1 MVLKP
6 YSTGD
11 SLILTQNRAIASYNL
26 KAGSPENLLELII
39 RSMKVG
45 DRKLFHHFCE
55 ADDLPCPFEV
65 IRLLKYGSRAF
76 VFLEKLIINS
86 APMTLCILGE
96 KITDF
101 ISFMSPD
108 TELYRTE
115 TGRLIYELAMSIKAS
130 ESEKN
135 VKVTPEALSCYSKAP
150 LLFDELLSPTRN
162 VKECDIAKF
171 IGMICGGVMSSSLFG
186 RAAVSVD
193 EVNSPAKPAFYPI
206 NPTSLV
212 HVCTGLIHIAAYLS
226 ADNKVSVSL
235 DYHPTGVI
243 ADFSCL
249 TNYEL
254 TNDCGSFL
262 EIAERFPDLRYTASA
277 LGAIANALDFMPTV
291 RCENGKLSIRI
302 KAAHAIDDSVTFKYS
317 NPYSIIIPAL
327 SEAVSVFDFSL
338 SRG

>member
-11 SLILTQNRAIASYNL
+11 SLILDKDLAVVSNSV

-45 DRKLFHHFCE
+45 DRKLFYHFCE
-55 ADDLPCPFEV
+55 ADSLPCPFEV
-65 IRLLKYGSRAF
+65 IRLLKYGNAF
-76 VFLEKLIINS
+76 VFLEKIIINS
-86 APMTLCILGE
+86 SPMTLCILGE

-115 TGRLIYELAMSIKAS
+115 TGRLIYELAVSIEAS
-130 ESEKN
+130 DGEEN
-135 VKVTPEALSCYSKAP
+135 VKITPEALTCYSKAP
-150 LLFDELLSPTRN
+150 LLFDELLSPMRN
-162 VKECDIAKF
+162 VKECDIARF
-171 IGMICGGVMSSSLFG
+171 IEMICGGVMSSSLFG
-186 RAAVSVD
+186 GAVVSLD
-193 EVNSPAKPAFYPI
+193 NVNSPAKPSFYPI
-206 NPTSLV
+206 NPASLV

-235 DYHPTGVI
+235 DCHPDRVI
-243 ADFSCL
+243 ADFSCTTSYAL
-249 TNYEL
+249 TS
-254 TNDCGSFL
+254 DCGSFL
-262 EIAERFPDLRYTASA
+262 EIAETFPDLRYTASA

-291 RCENGKLSIRI
+291 RNENGRLSIRI

-317 NPYSIIIPAL
+317 DPYSIIISAL
-327 SEAVSVFDFSL
+327 SEAVSFMDFFHSC
-338 SRG
+338 G